1 MTGTPLHIDGVDQLR
16 GRLQHAADQL
26 ARGHRIVWL
35 AGAGVFALQR
45 RHHCRDI
52 RGRFVPCRRACPE
65 WDDIATSST
74 QTDVARA
81 AAGRGVFTPSRR
93 NL

>member
-1 MTGTPLHIDGVDQLR
+1 MMTGTPLHIDGLDHLR
-16 GRLQHAADQL
+16 GRLEVVADQL

-45 RHHCRDI
+45 RHHCRNS
-52 RGRFVPCRRACPE
+52 RGRFVPCKRACPE
-65 WDDIATSST
+65 WDDIATSGR

-81 AAGRGVFTPSRR
+81 AAGRGVLTTRR
-93 NL
+93 TA